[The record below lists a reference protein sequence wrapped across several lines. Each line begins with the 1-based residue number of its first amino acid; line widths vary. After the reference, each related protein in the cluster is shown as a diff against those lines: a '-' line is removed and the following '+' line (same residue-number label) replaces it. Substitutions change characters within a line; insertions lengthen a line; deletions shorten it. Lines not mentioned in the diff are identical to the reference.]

1 MDLAK
6 SVFQAHVANGAGHV
20 IEQKRLTRHQFRKL
34 LYTAPV
40 STIVMEACGSA
51 HYWGREAIEQRHTV
65 KLLPAQHVK
74 PYVRNNKTDELDS
87 DGLLRAHGDKTLHPV
102 PVRSED
108 LQVLQSLHRIRQI
121 YENQRKALMNLVR
134 GLLRE
139 FGVVIPQRVA
149 VFDREIQRALASVPT
164 LLRETLTPTVVQIT
178 ELVKPVREIDQTLLA
193 LARENDT
200 VKQLMTIPGIGVLN
214 STALYANVVDIHR
227 YSTGRKFSASL
238 GIVAKVSASGGT
250 IHLGAITKRGNKYL
264 RMLLIHGGRS
274 VLLAASRKRK
284 AGKGLS
290 SLESWGLEVAVRRG
304 HNKACV
310 AVANKLARIVWA
322 VWSNG

>member
-1 MDLAK
+1 M
-6 SVFQAHVANGAGHV
+6 
-20 IEQKRLTRHQFRKL
+20 
-34 LYTAPV
+34 
-40 STIVMEACGSA
+40 
-51 HYWGREAIEQRHTV
+51 
-65 KLLPAQHVK
+65 
-74 PYVRNNKTDELDS
+74 
-87 DGLLRAHGDKTLHPV
+87 
-102 PVRSED
+102 
-108 LQVLQSLHRIRQI
+108 
-121 YENQRKALMNLVR
+121 
-134 GLLRE
+134 
-139 FGVVIPQRVA
+139 
-149 VFDREIQRALASVPT
+149 
-164 LLRETLTPTVVQIT
+164 VQIT

-227 YSTGRKFSASL
+227 YPTGRKFSASL

-274 VLLAASRKRK
+274 VLLTASRKRK

-322 VWSNG
+322 VWSKGEDYQPRKASKEV